1 MAEPT
6 TYAELKINLAYW
18 LERAEPD
25 LTSQIPEFIGYAER
39 KFNRVLRLPEM
50 EETATSSSSAG
61 TFTLPADFLQ
71 MRSIYIDRSPIN
83 YLKQVSMAELRE
95 MFPTTDTGVPT
106 HYALQSGTE
115 IVVRPL
121 PSGSFDYVTNYW
133 QKIPAL
139 SSGQATNW
147 LLTAHPDLY
156 LAQSM
161 AEAMVFLRDTEG
173 LLLWEQ
179 RAGAKLRELSD
190 QGRRKAWSSAP
201 IGPQRTTTNLPNI
214 QA

>member
-6 TYAELKINLAYW
+6 TWAELKTNLADW
-18 LERAEPD
+18 LDRTD
-25 LTSQIPEFIGYAER
+25 LTVQIPEFIGYAER
-39 KFNRVLRLPEM
+39 RFNRDLRVPEM
-50 EETATSSSSAG
+50 EEASTSSSSG
-61 TFTLPADFLQ
+61 STITLPSDFLQ

-83 YLKQVSMAELRE
+83 FLAQVSMSELRE
-95 MFPTTDTGVPT
+95 MFPTTSTGVPT
-106 HYALQSGTE
+106 HFALQSGNE

-121 PSGSFDYVTNYW
+121 PSGSFDYVTNYY

-139 SSGQATNW
+139 GSGQAANW

-161 AEAMVFLRDTEG
+161 VEAMIFLRDTEG
-173 LLLWEQ
+173 LALWEK
-179 RAGAKLRELSD
+179 RADRKLFELNLQGKRGAW
-190 QGRRKAWSSAP
+190 ASAP
-201 IGPQRTTTNLPNI
+201 VSPQRTTTTISNI